1 MMYQNPTPQPPMQAM
16 ADQMAQQGR
25 YGDSMMV
32 HMNPIEVAGIA
43 SLSPT
48 GQLTTNP
55 MTGQPEAFLPF
66 LAAIGSAI
74 GGGALGGAI
83 SGGLLKGMSAGILK
97 TALGAGIRGVA
108 TEGIRSALTGK
119 DFNLKNALLSSAT
132 ATGVD
137 TALTAAKDA
146 VGGAAIEGTKT
157 ALMDA
162 GKEAAT
168 AGTEVAKASTAAAD
182 VGALEAAA
190 RVDPLGINPAATA
203 MMTPNPAATISTGS
217 GLPGVAEN
225 VFEASP
231 LPGMSSAQRSAFG
244 GVNAAQESLDS
255 ALADQAALTQ
265 RLADQRAAINYGDLL
280 STEGVKGFGKGL
292 LSPAAATPIAIAE
305 GQRAAFEAQD
315 ERDRMFGRKA
325 AEREEDLRRSRDILT
340 TATGQV
346 ASDYGMNYGT
356 QYAAQGGITSVDPA
370 DFQRRYKELQMMGRE
385 PMQMR
390 RGGDIEDTNIR
401 RALQP
406 AQIVARQ
413 ASLRGPV
420 KTPSELPA
428 NYRPGFDPEISYFK
442 SPFVKSNQ
450 TGVPTLGTPGTT
462 PQIDPALMQG
472 IGGIGKA
479 GGMGGARSVPPRVE
493 EAMGILNRRS
503 VSTRKRKSAQ
513 KVIDEYEA
521 EQERDQDYFD
531 DIMDSTYGNQY
542 ATRMQGGG
550 GTEMNQQ
557 AAMRLIEQVSMALL
571 GRLSEEESEA
581 VINRFIDEFGSE
593 AFQMLRSQVLESV
606 VPNSQ
611 KEGMIEGAGKGMDD
625 QVQGMIGDSQPV
637 AVSPGEFIV
646 PADVVS
652 GIGDGDT
659 NSGVKELEGMM
670 DRVRQERTG
679 TTKQPAPLG
688 AMAGGALPA

>member
-1 MMYQNPTPQPPMQAM
+1 MMYQNPMPQPPMQAM

-25 YGDSMMV
+25 FGDSMMV

-66 LAAIGSAI
+66 LAPLLGSLAGSTFLTGAALPGI
-74 GGGALGGAI
+74 LGGGALSSAAAGAI
-83 SGGLLKGMSAGILK
+83 GSGLATAAVTGDLKEGLISGLTGFGIGK
-97 TALGAGIRGVA
+97 ALG
-108 TEGIRSALTGK
+108 SAAQ
-119 DFNLKNALLSSAT
+119 AL
-132 ATGVD
+132 D
-137 TALTAAKDA
+137 PA
-146 VGGAAIEGTKT
+146 VT
-157 ALMDA
+157 
-162 GKEAAT
+162 
-168 AGTEVAKASTAAAD
+168 
-182 VGALEAAA
+182 EAAA
-190 RVDPLGINPAATA
+190 KTAATEALAAETVGNVAKTGAQSLVEGGTREAAIQAAQDAASQATKDVATAQLQEQTARAAAERGLGQAFLDQPGKFA
-203 MMTPNPAATISTGS
+203 MEAGKNLLS
-217 GLPGVAEN
+217 PGVA
-225 VFEASP
+225 A
-231 LPGMSSAQRSAFG
+231 
-244 GVNAAQESLDS
+244 
-255 ALADQAALTQ
+255 
-265 RLADQRAAINYGDLL
+265 
-280 STEGVKGFGKGL
+280 
-292 LSPAAATPIAIAE
+292 PIAIGE
-305 GQRAAFEAQD
+305 GQRAAMAAQE
-315 ERDRMFGRKA
+315 ERDRMFGRRA
-325 AEREEDLRRSRDILT
+325 ADREEDLRRSRDILT

-346 ASDYGMNYGT
+346 ASDYGLNYGA
-356 QYAAQGGITSVDPA
+356 QYAAQGGITSVDPS
-370 DFQRRYKELQMMGRE
+370 DFQRRYNELQMMGRE

-390 RGGDIEDTNIR
+390 YGGDIRDIDVN

-406 AQIVARQ
+406 VQIVARQ

-420 KTPSELPA
+420 KTPSELPM
-428 NYRPGFDPEISYFK
+428 NYRPGFDPEISYFR
-442 SPFVKSNQ
+442 SPFVTSDQ
-450 TGVPTLGTPGTT
+450 TGVPTPGTPAPGTT

-479 GGMGGARSVPPRVE
+479 GGTGMARSVPAEVRRAQRVLE
-493 EAMGILNRRS
+493 GRAPKKGISRR
-503 VSTRKRKSAQ
+503 RREAQ
-513 KVIDEYEA
+513 KIVDAYEA
-521 EQERDQDYFD
+521 GELEGDQDYFD
-531 DIMDSTYGNQY
+531 DIIDATYGSQY
-542 ATRMQGGG
+542 ATRMQEGGE
-550 GTEMNQQ
+550 TEMTQQ

-611 KEGMIEGAGKGMDD
+611 KEGVITGQGGGMDD

-659 NSGVKELEGMM
+659 NAGVQELEGMM

>member
-1 MMYQNPTPQPPMQAM
+1 MMYQNPMPQPPMQAM

-25 YGDSMMV
+25 FGDSMMV

-66 LAAIGSAI
+66 LAPLLGSLAGSSLLAGTGGILAGKTALASAIGSGLATTAVT
-74 GGGALGGAI
+74 GDLKEGLI
-83 SGGLLKGMSAGILK
+83 SG
-97 TALGAGIRGVA
+97 
-108 TEGIRSALTGK
+108 LTGFGLGK
-119 DFNLKNALLSSAT
+119 AFEAGAKALS
-132 ATGVD
+132 GVD
-137 TALTAAKDA
+137 QATKAAADATSAADAAASAAQIGAEGTLTAEQLAKLPQVDA
-146 VGGAAIEGTKT
+146 KRAAIDTLAEIEKG
-157 ALMDA
+157 
-162 GKEAAT
+162 AAT
-168 AGTEVAKASTAAAD
+168 A
-182 VGALEAAA
+182 
-190 RVDPLGINPAATA
+190 
-203 MMTPNPAATISTGS
+203 
-217 GLPGVAEN
+217 
-225 VFEASP
+225 SP
-231 LPGMSSAQRSAFG
+231 LDTLRGQ
-244 GVNAAQESLDS
+244 
-255 ALADQAALTQ
+255 
-265 RLADQRAAINYGDLL
+265 
-280 STEGVKGFGKGL
+280 VKGPTFAGVPKEQGLIEGLQATGKGL
-292 LSPAAATPIAIAE
+292 LNPMAAAPIAIGE
-305 GQRAAFEAQD
+305 GQRAAMAAQD
-315 ERDRMFGRKA
+315 ERDSMFGRRA

-346 ASDYGMNYGT
+346 ASDYGMNYGM
-356 QYAAQGGITSVDPA
+356 QGGGITSVDPA
-370 DFQRRYKELQMMGRE
+370 DFQRRYNELQMMGRE
-385 PMQMR
+385 PMQMQ
-390 RGGDIEDTNIR
+390 RGGDIRDIDVN

-420 KTPSELPA
+420 KTPDEIPM
-428 NYRPGFDPEISYFK
+428 NYRPGFDPELSYFK
-442 SPFVKSNQ
+442 SPFVTSDQ
-450 TGVPTLGTPGTT
+450 TGVPTPGTPAPGTP

-472 IGGIGKA
+472 IGSVGKA

-493 EAMGILNRRS
+493 EAMEIVNRRTI
-503 VSTRKRKSAQ
+503 STRKRKAAQ

-531 DIMDSTYGNQY
+531 DIMDATYGNQY
-542 ATRMQGGG
+542 AARMQEGGE
-550 GTEMNQQ
+550 TEMNQQ

-637 AVSPGEFIV
+637 AVSPG
-646 PADVVS
+646 
-652 GIGDGDT
+652 
-659 NSGVKELEGMM
+659 
-670 DRVRQERTG
+670 
-679 TTKQPAPLG
+679 
-688 AMAGGALPA
+688 

>member
-1 MMYQNPTPQPPMQAM
+1 MMYQNPMPQPPMQAM

-55 MTGQPEAFLPF
+55 MTGQPEAFLPAL
-66 LAAIGSAI
+66 LAPLLGNVV
-74 GGGALGGAI
+74 GGAI
-83 SGGLLKGMSAGILK
+83 SSSLLGGLQAGLVK
-97 TALGAGIRGVA
+97 TALGAGIKGVA
-108 TEGIRSALTGK
+108 AEGIRSLATGEDFDPTKALT
-119 DFNLKNALLSSAT
+119 SSVTSVGIDQAVKSGAEAVQGLAGFEDAAT
-132 ATGVD
+132 QAQKLADVATKTGIEQGLTPDAIAQNPFVEAAG
-137 TALTAAKDA
+137 TAREGADLVAQEAAKMSALD
-146 VGGAAIEGTKT
+146 VVKQGGA
-157 ALMDA
+157 MDIA
-162 GKEAAT
+162 
-168 AGTEVAKASTAAAD
+168 
-182 VGALEAAA
+182 
-190 RVDPLGINPAATA
+190 
-203 MMTPNPAATISTGS
+203 
-217 GLPGVAEN
+217 
-225 VFEASP
+225 
-231 LPGMSSAQRSAFG
+231 
-244 GVNAAQESLDS
+244 
-255 ALADQAALTQ
+255 
-265 RLADQRAAINYGDLL
+265 
-280 STEGVKGFGKGL
+280 KGF
-292 LSPAAATPIAIAE
+292 LSPAAAAPIAIGE
-305 GQRAAFEAQD
+305 GQRAAIEAQD
-315 ERDRMFGRKA
+315 ERDRMFGRRA
-325 AEREEDLRRSRDILT
+325 ADREEDLRRSRDILT

-370 DFQRRYKELQMMGRE
+370 DFQRRYNELQMMGRE

-442 SPFVKSNQ
+442 SPFVTSDQ
-450 TGVPTLGTPGTT
+450 TGVPTPGTPGTI
-462 PQIDPALMQG
+462 PQIDPSLMQG
-472 IGGIGKA
+472 IGSVGKA

-493 EAMGILNRRS
+493 EAMEIANRRTL
-503 VSTRKRKSAQ
+503 STRKRKAAQ
-513 KVIDEYEA
+513 KIVDEYEA

-531 DIMDSTYGNQY
+531 DIMDATYGNQY
-542 ATRMQGGG
+542 AARMQEGGE
-550 GTEMNQQ
+550 TEMNQQ

-611 KEGMIEGAGKGMDD
+611 KEGVIEGAGKGMDD

-688 AMAGGALPA
+688 AMAGGAIPA

>member
-1 MMYQNPTPQPPMQAM
+1 MMYQNPMPQPPMQAM

-25 YGDSMMV
+25 FGDSMMV

-66 LAAIGSAI
+66 LAPLLGSLAGSTFLTGIGAGGILGTAGLSSAAAGAIGSGLASAAVTGDLKEGLVSGLTGFGI
-74 GGGALGGAI
+74 GKALGSAAQALDPAVTEAAAKTAATKAVAAETVGNVAKTGAQSIVGGGTREAAI
-83 SGGLLKGMSAGILK
+83 Q
-97 TALGAGIRGVA
+97 
-108 TEGIRSALTGK
+108 
-119 DFNLKNALLSSAT
+119 
-132 ATGVD
+132 
-137 TALTAAKDA
+137 AAKDA
-146 VGGAAIEGTKT
+146 AAQGTRDIAAAQAAEQT
-157 ALMDA
+157 ARAAAEKGLGQAFLDQPGKFAMEA
-162 GKEAAT
+162 GKNLL
-168 AGTEVAKASTAAAD
+168 S
-182 VGALEAAA
+182 
-190 RVDPLGINPAATA
+190 
-203 MMTPNPAATISTGS
+203 
-217 GLPGVAEN
+217 PGVA
-225 VFEASP
+225 A
-231 LPGMSSAQRSAFG
+231 
-244 GVNAAQESLDS
+244 
-255 ALADQAALTQ
+255 
-265 RLADQRAAINYGDLL
+265 
-280 STEGVKGFGKGL
+280 
-292 LSPAAATPIAIAE
+292 PIAIGE
-305 GQRAAFEAQD
+305 GQRAAMAAQD
-315 ERDRMFGRKA
+315 ERDRMFGRRA
-325 AEREEDLRRSRDILT
+325 ADREEDLRRSRDILT

-346 ASDYGMNYGT
+346 ASDYGLNYGM
-356 QYAAQGGITSVDPA
+356 QSGGITSVDPS
-370 DFQRRYKELQMMGRE
+370 DFQRRYNELQMMGRE

-390 RGGDIEDTNIR
+390 YGGDIRDIDVN

-420 KTPSELPA
+420 KTPSELPM

-442 SPFVKSNQ
+442 SPFVTSDQ
-450 TGVPTLGTPGTT
+450 TGVPTPRTPGTT
-462 PQIDPALMQG
+462 PQIDPVLLQG
-472 IGGIGKA
+472 IGSVGKA
-479 GGMGGARSVPPRVE
+479 GGMGMARSVPAEVRRAQRVLE
-493 EAMGILNRRS
+493 GRAPKKGAS
-503 VSTRKRKSAQ
+503 RKRIEAQ
-513 KVIDEYEA
+513 KIVDAYEA
-521 EQERDQDYFD
+521 GDLNGGQSYFD
-531 DIMDSTYGNQY
+531 DIMDATYGSQY
-542 ATRMQGGG
+542 ATRMQEGGE
-550 GTEMNQQ
+550 TEMNQQ

-611 KEGMIEGAGKGMDD
+611 KEGVITGQGGGMDD
-625 QVQGMIGDSQPV
+625 RVQGMIGDSQPV

-659 NSGVKELEGMM
+659 NAGVQELEGMM

-688 AMAGGALPA
+688 AMAGGAIPA

>member
-1 MMYQNPTPQPPMQAM
+1 MQAM

-25 YGDSMMV
+25 FGDSMMV

-66 LAAIGSAI
+66 LAPLLGSLAGSSLLAGTGGILAGKTALASAIGSGLATTAVT
-74 GGGALGGAI
+74 GDLKEGLI
-83 SGGLLKGMSAGILK
+83 SG
-97 TALGAGIRGVA
+97 
-108 TEGIRSALTGK
+108 LTGFGLGK
-119 DFNLKNALLSSAT
+119 AFEAGAKALS
-132 ATGVD
+132 GVD
-137 TALTAAKDA
+137 QATKAAADATSAADAAASAAQIGAEGTLTAEQLAKLPQVDA
-146 VGGAAIEGTKT
+146 KRAAIDTLAEIEKG
-157 ALMDA
+157 
-162 GKEAAT
+162 AAT
-168 AGTEVAKASTAAAD
+168 A
-182 VGALEAAA
+182 
-190 RVDPLGINPAATA
+190 
-203 MMTPNPAATISTGS
+203 
-217 GLPGVAEN
+217 
-225 VFEASP
+225 SP
-231 LPGMSSAQRSAFG
+231 LDTLRGQ
-244 GVNAAQESLDS
+244 
-255 ALADQAALTQ
+255 
-265 RLADQRAAINYGDLL
+265 
-280 STEGVKGFGKGL
+280 VKGPTFAGVPKEQGLIEGLQATGKGL
-292 LSPAAATPIAIAE
+292 LNPMAAAPIAIGE
-305 GQRAAFEAQD
+305 GQRAAMAAQD
-315 ERDRMFGRKA
+315 ERDRMFGRRA

-346 ASDYGMNYGT
+346 ASDYGMNYGM
-356 QYAAQGGITSVDPA
+356 QGGGITSVDPA
-370 DFQRRYKELQMMGRE
+370 DFQRRYNELQMMGRE
-385 PMQMR
+385 PMQMQ
-390 RGGDIEDTNIR
+390 RGGDIRDIDVN

-420 KTPSELPA
+420 KTPDEIPM
-428 NYRPGFDPEISYFK
+428 NYRPGFDPELSYFK
-442 SPFVKSNQ
+442 SPFVTSDQ
-450 TGVPTLGTPGTT
+450 TGVPTPGTPAPGTP

-472 IGGIGKA
+472 IGSVGKA

-493 EAMGILNRRS
+493 EAMEIVNRRTI
-503 VSTRKRKSAQ
+503 STRKRKAAQ

-531 DIMDSTYGNQY
+531 DIMDATYGNQY
-542 ATRMQGGG
+542 AARMQEGGE
-550 GTEMNQQ
+550 TEMNQQ

-659 NSGVKELEGMM
+659 NAGVQELEGMM

>member
-1 MMYQNPTPQPPMQAM
+1 MQAM

-55 MTGQPEAFLPF
+55 MTGQPEAFLPAL
-66 LAAIGSAI
+66 LAPLLGNVV
-74 GGGALGGAI
+74 GGAI
-83 SGGLLKGMSAGILK
+83 SSSLLGGLQAGLVK
-97 TALGAGIRGVA
+97 TALGAGIKGVA
-108 TEGIRSALTGK
+108 AEGIRSLATGEDFDPTKALT
-119 DFNLKNALLSSAT
+119 SSVTSVGIDQAVKSGAEAVQGLAGFEDAAT
-132 ATGVD
+132 QAQKLADVATKTGIEQGLTPDAIAQNPFVEAAG
-137 TALTAAKDA
+137 TAREGADLVAQEAAKMSALD
-146 VGGAAIEGTKT
+146 VVKQGGA
-157 ALMDA
+157 MDIA
-162 GKEAAT
+162 
-168 AGTEVAKASTAAAD
+168 
-182 VGALEAAA
+182 
-190 RVDPLGINPAATA
+190 
-203 MMTPNPAATISTGS
+203 
-217 GLPGVAEN
+217 
-225 VFEASP
+225 
-231 LPGMSSAQRSAFG
+231 
-244 GVNAAQESLDS
+244 
-255 ALADQAALTQ
+255 
-265 RLADQRAAINYGDLL
+265 
-280 STEGVKGFGKGL
+280 KGF
-292 LSPAAATPIAIAE
+292 LSPAAAAPIAIGE
-305 GQRAAFEAQD
+305 GQRAAIEAQD
-315 ERDRMFGRKA
+315 ERDRMFGRRA
-325 AEREEDLRRSRDILT
+325 ADREEDLRRSRDILT

-370 DFQRRYKELQMMGRE
+370 DFQRRYNELQMMGRE

-442 SPFVKSNQ
+442 SPFVTSDQ
-450 TGVPTLGTPGTT
+450 TGVPTPGTPGTI
-462 PQIDPALMQG
+462 PQIDPSLMQG
-472 IGGIGKA
+472 IGSVGKA

-493 EAMGILNRRS
+493 EAMEIANRRTL
-503 VSTRKRKSAQ
+503 STRKRKAAQ
-513 KVIDEYEA
+513 KIVDEYEA

-531 DIMDSTYGNQY
+531 DIMDATYGNQY
-542 ATRMQGGG
+542 AARMQEGGE
-550 GTEMNQQ
+550 TEMNQQ

-611 KEGMIEGAGKGMDD
+611 KEGVIEGAGKGMDD

-688 AMAGGALPA
+688 AMAGGAIPA